1 MFKNTKK
8 EWVKFYNNEYK
19 EFFINIKALKNN
31 PNKETIYRDYLKSEL
46 KRMKADYITRDKNTD
61 DLIRLDSIK
70 GQLNQIK
77 AIESII
83 QRSGLNVERIK

>member
-8 EWVKFYNNEYK
+8 EWVEFYNNEYK

-31 PNKETIYRDYLKSEL
+31 PNKEIIYKDYLKSEL
-46 KRMKADYITRDKNTD
+46 KRIKANYEARDKSTES
-61 DLIRLDSIK
+61 LIKLDSIR

-83 QRSGLNVERIK
+83 

>member
-8 EWVKFYNNEYK
+8 EWAKFYNNEYK
-19 EFFINIKALKNN
+19 EFFINIKALENN
-31 PNKETIYRDYLKSEL
+31 PNRDMIYKDYLKSEL
-46 KRMKADYITRDKNTD
+46 KRIKANYEARDKSTES
-61 DLIRLDSIK
+61 LIKLNSIR

-83 QRSGLNVERIK
+83 

>member
-8 EWVKFYNNEYK
+8 EWAKFYNNEYK
-19 EFFINIKALKNN
+19 EFFINIKALENN
-31 PNKETIYRDYLKSEL
+31 PDRYMIYKDYLKSGL
-46 KRMKADYITRDKNTD
+46 KRIKANYEARDKSTES
-61 DLIRLDSIK
+61 LIKLDSIR

-83 QRSGLNVERIK
+83 

>member
-8 EWVKFYNNEYK
+8 EWVEFYNNEYK

-31 PNKETIYRDYLKSEL
+31 PNKEMIYKDYLKSEL
-46 KRMKADYITRDKNTD
+46 KRMKASYEARDKSTD
-61 DLIRLDSIK
+61 NLIKLDSIK
-70 GQLNQIK
+70 GQLNQIE

-83 QRSGLNVERIK
+83 

>member
-8 EWVKFYNNEYK
+8 EWVEFYNNEYK

-31 PNKETIYRDYLKSEL
+31 PNKEIIYRDYLKSEL
-46 KRMKADYITRDKNTD
+46 KRMKADYTTRDKNTD
-61 DLIRLDSIK
+61 DLIKLDSIK

-83 QRSGLNVERIK
+83 